1 MPPFSSPASHQA
13 MSIEPVVHAGPRR
26 HHWVRRALIVAAL
39 SFSASSLAAP
49 IVVTDD
55 RGAEKH
61 FAAPPVRIVSLLPS
75 ITESVCALGACERLV
90 GTDRY
95 SDVPASVKALPKLG
109 GLDDAQVER
118 IVALKPDVVLA
129 AKSARVT
136 DRLESLGVTV
146 VLLESQTHA
155 DVHRSLTPLAHLL
168 GTPAEADRLWS
179 AIERD
184 LGAAATRVPPAVRGK
199 RVYFEVDA
207 TPYAAGA
214 GSFVGETLA
223 RLGMA
228 NVVPASLGPFP
239 RLNPEFVVRS
249 DPDVVVA
256 AERELATMGN
266 RPGWD
271 RLTALRQHRVCAF
284 ASDKYLL
291 LVRPGPRLGEA
302 ALALSDCLAALP
314 R

>member
-1 MPPFSSPASHQA
+1 MF
-13 MSIEPVVHAGPRR
+13 
-26 HHWVRRALIVAAL
+26 AAL
-39 SFSASSLAAP
+39 WLATSAVLAAP
-49 IVVTDD
+49 VVVTDD
-55 RGAEKH
+55 RGVEQR
-61 FAAPPVRIVSLLPS
+61 FARPPARIVSLLPS

-95 SDVPASVKALPKLG
+95 SQVPAMVQALPKLG

-129 AKSARVT
+129 GKSARVT
-136 DRLESLGVTV
+136 DRLESLGLTV

-155 DVHRSLTPLAHLL
+155 DVRRSLATIARLL
-168 GTPAEADRLWS
+168 GTPAAADHLWS
-179 AIERD
+179 DIERD
-184 LGAAATRVPPAVRGK
+184 LATAAVRVPVDVRGK

-228 NVVPASLGPFP
+228 NVAPATLGPFP

-249 DPDVVVA
+249 DPDIIVA
-256 AERELATMGN
+256 AERELATMGA
-266 RPGWD
+266 RPGWAQ
-271 RLTALRQHRVCAF
+271 LKALREQRVCSF
-284 ASDKYLL
+284 PPGRYEL
-291 LVRPGPRLGEA
+291 LVSPGPRLGEA
-302 ALALSDCLAALP
+302 ALALADCLARLP